1 MKLKF
6 LTPIFMFLLML
17 SCTIVAAESVQ
28 PNWQLAYKNDATSFY
43 FDTNTVKTIG
53 SSDIINADLKTEVSK
68 SRLQELT
75 DKYKDSYDT
84 TNWNKIK
91 YSISSTVYNQA
102 TRTVTLKN
110 YRFFDSN
117 DNLII
122 TIPAEEKRVVSAD
135 SVESKIY
142 AAIFEWLYEN

>member
-6 LTPIFMFLLML
+6 PTPIFVLAFML
-17 SCTIVAAESVQ
+17 FCTIVAAQNAQ
-28 PNWQLAYKNDATSFY
+28 PNWQLAYKNDVTSFY

-53 SSDIINADLKTEVSK
+53 SSDIINADLKVEVSK
-68 SRLQELT
+68 TRLQELIG
-75 DKYKDSYDT
+75 KYKDSYNT
-84 TNWNKIK
+84 TSWNKIT
-91 YSISSTVYNQA
+91 YSISTTVYNQA
-102 TRTVTLKN
+102 TKTVISKN

-117 DNLII
+117 NNLVA
-122 TIPAEEKRVVSAD
+122 TIPDEEKRVVSAD

>member
-6 LTPIFMFLLML
+6 LTPVFALVFMLF
-17 SCTIVAAESVQ
+17 CTIASAETAQS
-28 PNWQLAYKNDATSFY
+28 NWQLAYKNDVTSFY

-53 SSDIINADLKTEVSK
+53 SSDIINADIKVEVSK
-68 SRLQELT
+68 TRVQELM

-84 TNWNKIK
+84 ASWSKIK

-102 TRTVTLKN
+102 TKTVISKN

-117 DNLII
+117 NNLVI
-122 TIPAEEKRVVSAD
+122 TIPDEKKRVVSAD
-135 SVESKIY
+135 SVENKIY
-142 AAIFEWLYEN
+142 AVIFEWLYEN

>member
-6 LTPIFMFLLML
+6 LTPIFVLAFML
-17 SCTIVAAESVQ
+17 CCTIVAAQNAQ
-28 PNWQLAYKNDATSFY
+28 PNWQLAYKNDVTSFY

-53 SSDIINADLKTEVSK
+53 SSDIINADLKVEVSK
-68 SRLQELT
+68 TRLQELIG
-75 DKYKDSYDT
+75 KYKDSYDT
-84 TNWNKIK
+84 TSWNKIT
-91 YSISSTVYNQA
+91 YSISATVYNQA
-102 TRTVTLKN
+102 TKTVISKN

-117 DNLII
+117 NNLVV
-122 TIPAEEKRVVSAD
+122 TIPDEEKGVVSAD